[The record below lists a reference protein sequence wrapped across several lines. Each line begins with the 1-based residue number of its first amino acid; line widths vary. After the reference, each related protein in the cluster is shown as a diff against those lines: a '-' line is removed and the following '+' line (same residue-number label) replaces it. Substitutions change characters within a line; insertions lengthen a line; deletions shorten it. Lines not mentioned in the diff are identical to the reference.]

1 MGQLVLLASAWALG
15 HRGRCSD
22 GVAVELVLDEEVE
35 TLNPTAVYLK
45 NPLQHFPPGCLIND
59 KFFSIS
65 AFKHASL

>member
-15 HRGRCSD
+15 HWGS
-22 GVAVELVLDEEVE
+22 VAVELVLDEEVE

-65 AFKHASL
+65 VFKHASL